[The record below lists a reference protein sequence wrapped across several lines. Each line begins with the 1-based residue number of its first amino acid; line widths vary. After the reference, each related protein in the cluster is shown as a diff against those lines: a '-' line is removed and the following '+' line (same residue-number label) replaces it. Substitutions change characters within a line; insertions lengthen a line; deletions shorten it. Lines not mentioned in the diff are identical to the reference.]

1 MSGIFSATRAMFTML
16 RLLNGHGVMKYY
28 AVMVSLLVAGC
39 ATGPGPLSALRKN
52 GINFQSRDTLINIAG
67 SEGQKVT
74 VQYTGC
80 GGLYIQKDSSAILV
94 DPFFSNQRVM
104 RIGSSVFGGKSGKRK
119 ISSDPKMVE
128 IGMQA
133 LSSRAGPLDKIIAIL
148 SAHSHYDHLLDVPA
162 VFNKL
167 DRKPAIYLNRS
178 GYNTC
183 QNAID
188 TSKMEILENYMTTRE
203 INRAPIELKSQDRK
217 IHVYPILSEH
227 NPHFRNIKF
236 FSGTKT
242 QAVPYFTDAYAKTRA
257 NDWLEG
263 NVFSFL
269 IDYLDQTGKIE
280 FRIFIQS
287 SSCNPPAGIPTL
299 KLLEGRPVDV
309 AFLGVVSYYFS
320 PGYPCEVVK
329 ALNPREIVWIHWEDF
344 FRKYTK
350 EPKTAR
356 GTDIPKFFELPCI
369 NSYKSRILLPWPG
382 VTYEFR

>member
-1 MSGIFSATRAMFTML
+1 ML

-188 TSKMEILENYMTTRE
+188 T
-203 INRAPIELKSQDRK
+203 
-217 IHVYPILSEH
+217 
-227 NPHFRNIKF
+227 
-236 FSGTKT
+236 
-242 QAVPYFTDAYAKTRA
+242 
-257 NDWLEG
+257 
-263 NVFSFL
+263 
-269 IDYLDQTGKIE
+269 
-280 FRIFIQS
+280 
-287 SSCNPPAGIPTL
+287 
-299 KLLEGRPVDV
+299 
-309 AFLGVVSYYFS
+309 
-320 PGYPCEVVK
+320 
-329 ALNPREIVWIHWEDF
+329 
-344 FRKYTK
+344 
-350 EPKTAR
+350 
-356 GTDIPKFFELPCI
+356 
-369 NSYKSRILLPWPG
+369 
-382 VTYEFR
+382 